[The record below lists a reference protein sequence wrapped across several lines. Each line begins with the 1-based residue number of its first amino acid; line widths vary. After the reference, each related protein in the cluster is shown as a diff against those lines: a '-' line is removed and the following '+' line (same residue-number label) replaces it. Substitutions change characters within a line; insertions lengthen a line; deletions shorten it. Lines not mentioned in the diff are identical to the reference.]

1 MKPIPL
7 AIRFGRNAGR
17 TVLLASLAF
26 APTFARAQA
35 VQPVPPP
42 AASPANAKAPD
53 EVIALTPFEVT
64 TDKDTSYGALNSN
77 SVTRFNTELDKVPIS
92 DDIFTE
98 QFMTDVGAT
107 SVTDMLQTYGAG
119 VGTVLAT
126 PASDANLSQPG
137 DVPLF
142 GDRFT
147 SPPIGVRGLSAG
159 NIRRNGF
166 NVNSTNTN
174 STSNF
179 DIERVEVLRG
189 PQGLLYGAGGPGGTI
204 VSTTKRASF
213 ARSRYS
219 LGERIDQFG
228 SKRTLFD
235 ANYGADRIAIRVA
248 ALREDNQQRR
258 LFIGDLTEGYYG
270 QIALRLPLNT
280 VLRVNGE
287 FTYNKRTAP
296 TGISVN
302 FGNTTNDP
310 RSGESLAYLVAT
322 GQSGAN
328 NPATGQPFSKY
339 GAVDNGH
346 LDWFDYAS
354 YAGWMNER
362 QNRNRILEATAETV
376 WTKWLSTSI
385 GYNFNTTAD
394 FSRTNLSALAAPLLG
409 GNPYN
414 EWAVNSNMQDTVNQT
429 KHRAARASALITQ
442 DFFHGNAKTQ
452 SSVGYDYEWTGSGPD
467 DFGYY
472 LADSSG
478 NVVTNP
484 AIKTDLGRTLMG
496 VQWWPVIGGPQLH
509 PLGSALGAPT
519 FVSPLDG
526 KTYVRT
532 ERNPKNPAWVSPTNP
547 FGTASLQPAPANAGV
562 GGINASDYQFFK
574 HWTDA
579 YYFANYT
586 RWWDDRFAT
595 LVGYRTIKTTTP
607 IGSGGNLGTPNQ
619 TNASYNLGI
628 DGRINGWLR
637 AYYSFSS
644 TYNDSSGFNDFI
656 GTLPPTSNARGHE
669 VGLKFSPARQKISG
683 SLAYYYTDA
692 KNQNTNFNATGSNLY
707 EVVNPTGINGV
718 WRGPQNTGRNNWVP
732 VSQTSSGLEL
742 ILTAAPTRNWR
753 IRFSATKSDGK
764 IGQDKKYQFVYND
777 QFYTDSKG
785 GVTYKDGSPVL
796 VPTNGALVAGVT
808 SVRDPATVLTAG
820 VASTQLTTAMMGDP
834 TSDYYA
840 WGKGNPANLNG
851 QINSGV
857 GTTTASD
864 VGNVLRFF
872 NKPGV
877 GTPGTG
883 ALGLPITAIQYAWPD
898 PGKTG
903 GFYTVTRSGDKT
915 VGYPVYRI
923 SLTNSYEF
931 TEGRLKGLGLTA
943 SLNDSWNYRTYYYNN
958 PDGTRALYTQPSLGL
973 QINLN
978 PYYQRKI
985 FRRYL
990 WRTQV
995 DIVNL
1000 TNHYLV
1006 ELTPNNGFGFTRPA
1020 NIGVM
1025 WNGQPRSFA
1034 WTNSISF

>member
-1 MKPIPL
+1 MKAFPKTTRSGRGLIHASCLAALILAPL
-7 AIRFGRNAGR
+7 Q
-17 TVLLASLAF
+17 LK
-26 APTFARAQA
+26 AQA
-35 VQPVPPP
+35 TTPP
-42 AASPANAKAPD
+42 APAKKPAD
-53 EVIALTPFEVT
+53 ELIQLTPFEVQ

-98 QFMTDVGAT
+98 QFMADVGAT
-107 SVTDMLQTYGAG
+107 SLTDMLQTYGAG
-119 VGTVLAT
+119 VGSVLAT

-166 NVNSTNTN
+166 NVNATNTS

-204 VSTTKRASF
+204 VSTTKRAKFGVSN
-213 ARSRYS
+213 YS
-219 LGERIDQFG
+219 LSERIDEFG

-235 ANYGADRIAIRVA
+235 TNYGSNKIAARFSV
-248 ALREDNQQRR
+248 LREDNQMRR

-270 QIALRLPLNT
+270 QFAFRLPLNT
-280 VLRVNGE
+280 VLRLSGE
-287 FTYNKRTAP
+287 FTYDKRTAP
-296 TGISVN
+296 TGVN
-302 FGNTTNDP
+302 INYGSTTADP
-310 RSGESLAYLVAT
+310 RSGESLAYLIAT
-322 GQSGAN
+322 NQAGVN
-328 NPATGQPFSKY
+328 NPATGQAFSKF
-339 GAVDNGH
+339 GAVDNGN

-354 YAGWMNER
+354 FAGWENER
-362 QNRNRILEATAETV
+362 QNRNRVLEGTAETV
-376 WTKWLSTSI
+376 WTNWLSTSV
-385 GYNFNTTAD
+385 GYNFNTTSD
-394 FSRTNLSALAAPLLG
+394 FSRSNLSALTAPLVG
-409 GNPYN
+409 GNPFN

-429 KHRAARASALITQ
+429 KHRAARASALITK
-442 DFFHGNAKTQ
+442 DFFNGFAKTQ

-484 AIKTDLGRTLMG
+484 SIKTDLGRTLMG
-496 VQWWPVIGGPQLH
+496 VQWWPVGGGPQLH
-509 PLGSALGAPT
+509 PLGTALGAPT
-519 FVSPLDG
+519 FVSALDG

-532 ERNPKNPAWVSPTNP
+532 ERNPKSPTWISATNP
-547 FGTASLQPAPANAGV
+547 FGTAALQPAPANAGV
-562 GGINASDYQFFK
+562 GGINATDYQFFR

-586 RWWDDRFAT
+586 RWWDDRIAT

-607 IGSGGNLGTPNQ
+607 IGSGGNLGTPDQ
-619 TNASYNLGI
+619 TNASYNLGF
-628 DGRINGWLR
+628 DVRLNRWLR
-637 AYYSFSS
+637 GYYSFSS
-644 TYNDSSGFNDFI
+644 TYNDSAGFNDFV
-656 GTLPPTSNARGHE
+656 GTLPPTSKAKGQE
-669 VGLKFSPARQKISG
+669 VGLKFSPLDGKISG
-683 SLAYYYTDA
+683 SFAYYYTDA
-692 KNQNTNFNATGSNLY
+692 KKQNTNFNFTGGNLY
-707 EVVNPTGINGV
+707 ETVNPTGVNGV

-732 VSQTSSGLEL
+732 ITQTSSGLEL

-753 IRFSATKSDGK
+753 IRFSATQSDGR
-764 IGQDKKYQFVYND
+764 IGEDAKYQFVYND

-785 GVTYKDGSPVL
+785 GVTYKDGSPVI
-796 VPTNGALVAGVT
+796 VPTSGALVANVKAVT
-808 SVRDPATVLTAG
+808 DPATILTAG

-834 TSDYYA
+834 NSDYYA
-840 WGKGNPANLNG
+840 WGKGNQPNLNG

-857 GTTTASD
+857 GTTTTSD

-872 NKPGV
+872 SKPNV

-898 PGKTG
+898 PGHTG
-903 GFYTVTRSGDKT
+903 GYYTVARKGEKT
-915 VGYPVYRI
+915 VGYPTYGI
-923 SLTNSYEF
+923 NLTNTYEF
-931 TEGRLKGLGLTA
+931 SEGRLKGLGVST
-943 SLNDSWNYRTYYYNN
+943 SLIDKWDFRTYYYNN
-958 PDGTRALYTQPSLGL
+958 PDGSRALFTQPALGL

-978 PYYQRKI
+978 VFYQHRI
-985 FRRYL
+985 FGRYM
-990 WRTQV
+990 WRTQL
-995 DIVNL
+995 DTFNL
-1000 TNHYLV
+1000 TNHYLIT
-1006 ELTPNNGFGFTRPA
+1006 LTPNNGFGFTRPA